1 MKKIENKA
9 FTLIETMVALV
20 IGMIAIGAMYF
31 SYQYFNNAHQSITD
45 RANISELGRNSLSMI
60 AKDLKNAGYKNI
72 NYSRSAWDKKIEVK
86 NNYNSQGAD
95 YLRIWY
101 NSNQSTRLQAEYY
114 IVKTGDQT
122 NLVKKLIE
130 NPQFENRQVYCE
142 RSDTQK
148 NCKPLVIVENVT
160 DFQVV
165 LKDIN
170 GGELTT
176 VGLSSA
182 DAIANQDKVHTAEIY
197 ITVRSANELYKS
209 NKITKILNHNFS
221 LQKNDQYHRE
231 TFFLS
236 VYLRNLIKI

>member
-101 NSNQSTRLQAEYY
+101 NSDQSTRMQAEYY

-170 GGELTT
+170 GGELTA

-197 ITVRSANELYKS
+197 VTVRSANELYKA
-209 NKITKILNHNFS
+209 NKITKILNQNFS

>member
-72 NYSRSAWDKKIEVK
+72 NYSRSTWDKKIEVK
-86 NNYNSQGAD
+86 NNYNGQGAD

-142 RSDTQK
+142 RLDNQK

-197 ITVRSANELYKS
+197 VTVRSANELYKA
-209 NKITKILNHNFS
+209 NKTTKILNHNFS

>member
-101 NSNQSTRLQAEYY
+101 NSDQSTRMQAEYY

-170 GGELTT
+170 GGELTA

-197 ITVRSANELYKS
+197 ITVRSTNELYKS

>member
-45 RANISELGRNSLSMI
+45 RAKISELGRNTLSLI

-72 NYSRSAWDKKIEVK
+72 NYSRSAWDRKIEVK

-142 RSDTQK
+142 RFDNQK

-197 ITVRSANELYKS
+197 VTVRSANELYKA

>member
-101 NSNQSTRLQAEYY
+101 NSDQSTRMQAEYY

-197 ITVRSANELYKS
+197 VTIRSANELYKA
-209 NKITKILNHNFS
+209 NKTTSKR
-221 LQKNDQYHRE
+221 K
-231 TFFLS
+231 
-236 VYLRNLIKI
+236 

>member
-1 MKKIENKA
+1 
-9 FTLIETMVALV
+9 
-20 IGMIAIGAMYF
+20 
-31 SYQYFNNAHQSITD
+31 
-45 RANISELGRNSLSMI
+45 
-60 AKDLKNAGYKNI
+60 
-72 NYSRSAWDKKIEVK
+72 RSTWDKKIEVK

-101 NSNQSTRLQAEYY
+101 NSDQSTRMQAEYY

-197 ITVRSANELYKS
+197 VTVRSANELYKA

>member
-45 RANISELGRNSLSMI
+45 RAKISELGRNTLSLI

-72 NYSRSAWDKKIEVK
+72 NYSRSAWDRKIEVK

-114 IVKTGDQT
+114 IVKTGNQT

-142 RSDTQK
+142 RFDNQK

-197 ITVRSANELYKS
+197 VTVRSANELYKA
-209 NKITKILNHNFS
+209 NKTTNNFTS
-221 LQKNDQYHRE
+221 
-231 TFFLS
+231 T
-236 VYLRNLIKI
+236 

>member
-72 NYSRSAWDKKIEVK
+72 NYSRSTWDKKIEVK
-86 NNYNSQGAD
+86 NNYNGQGAD

-101 NSNQSTRLQAEYY
+101 NSDQSTRLQAEYY

-130 NPQFENRQVYCE
+130 NPQN
-142 RSDTQK
+142 
-148 NCKPLVIVENVT
+148 
-160 DFQVV
+160 
-165 LKDIN
+165 
-170 GGELTT
+170 
-176 VGLSSA
+176 
-182 DAIANQDKVHTAEIY
+182 IAGK
-197 ITVRSANELYKS
+197 
-209 NKITKILNHNFS
+209 
-221 LQKNDQYHRE
+221 
-231 TFFLS
+231 
-236 VYLRNLIKI
+236 

>member
-1 MKKIENKA
+1 MKKIKNKA

-86 NNYNSQGAD
+86 NNYNGQGAD

-101 NSNQSTRLQAEYY
+101 NSDQSTRMQAEYY
-114 IVKTGDQT
+114 IVKTGDKT

-148 NCKPLVIVENVT
+148 NCEPLVIVENVT

-170 GGELTT
+170 GGELTA

-197 ITVRSANELYKS
+197 VTVRSANELYKA

>member
-1 MKKIENKA
+1 MKKIKNKA

-95 YLRIWY
+95 YLRILY
-101 NSNQSTRLQAEYY
+101 NSDQSTRMQAEYY

-197 ITVRSANELYKS
+197 VTVRSANELYKA

-221 LQKNDQYHRE
+221 LQRNDQYHRE
-231 TFFLS
+231 TFF
-236 VYLRNLIKI
+236 

>member
-86 NNYNSQGAD
+86 NNYNGQGAD

-101 NSNQSTRLQAEYY
+101 NSDQSTRIQAEYY

-197 ITVRSANELYKS
+197 VTVRSANELYKA

>member
-45 RANISELGRNSLSMI
+45 RAKISELGRNSLSMI

-72 NYSRSAWDKKIEVK
+72 NYSRSAWDRKIEVK
-86 NNYNSQGAD
+86 NNYNGQGAD
-95 YLRIWY
+95 YLRVWY
-101 NSNQSTRLQAEYY
+101 NSDQNTRIQAEYY
-114 IVKTGDQT
+114 IVKTGDKT

-197 ITVRSANELYKS
+197 VTVRSANELYKA

>member
-86 NNYNSQGAD
+86 NNYNGQGAD

-101 NSNQSTRLQAEYY
+101 NSDQSTRMQAEYY
-114 IVKTGDQT
+114 IVKTGDKT

-148 NCKPLVIVENVT
+148 NCEPLVIVENVT

-170 GGELTT
+170 GGELTA

-197 ITVRSANELYKS
+197 VTVRSANELYKA

>member
-1 MKKIENKA
+1 
-9 FTLIETMVALV
+9 MVALV

-101 NSNQSTRLQAEYY
+101 NSDQSTRMQAEYY

-197 ITVRSANELYKS
+197 VTVRSANELYKA

>member
-45 RANISELGRNSLSMI
+45 RAKISELGRNTLSLI

-72 NYSRSAWDKKIEVK
+72 NYSRSAWDRKIEVK

-114 IVKTGDQT
+114 IVKTGNQT

-142 RSDTQK
+142 RFDNQK

-182 DAIANQDKVHTAEIY
+182 DAIANQNKVHTAEIY
-197 ITVRSANELYKS
+197 VTVRSANELYKS

>member
-1 MKKIENKA
+1 MKKIGNKA

-45 RANISELGRNSLSMI
+45 RAKISELGRNTLSLI

-72 NYSRSAWDKKIEVK
+72 NYSRSAWDRKIEVK

-114 IVKTGDQT
+114 IVKTGNQT

-130 NPQFENRQVYCE
+130 NPQFENMQVYCE
-142 RSDTQK
+142 RFDNQK
-148 NCKPLVIVENVT
+148 NFKPLVIVENVT

-197 ITVRSANELYKS
+197 VTVRSANELYKA

>member
-86 NNYNSQGAD
+86 NNYNGQGAD

-101 NSNQSTRLQAEYY
+101 NSDQSTRMQAEYY

-170 GGELTT
+170 GGELTA

-197 ITVRSANELYKS
+197 VTVRSANELYKA

>member
-101 NSNQSTRLQAEYY
+101 NSDQSTRMQAEYY

-142 RSDTQK
+142 RFDNQK

-176 VGLSSA
+176 VGLSST

-197 ITVRSANELYKS
+197 VTVRSANELYKA

>member
-31 SYQYFNNAHQSITD
+31 SYKYFNNAHQSITD

-86 NNYNSQGAD
+86 NNYNGQGAD

-101 NSNQSTRLQAEYY
+101 NSDQSTRMQAEYY

-170 GGELTT
+170 GGELTA

-197 ITVRSANELYKS
+197 VTVRSANELYKA

>member
-72 NYSRSAWDKKIEVK
+72 NYSRSAWDRKIEVK
-86 NNYNSQGAD
+86 NNYNDKAD

-101 NSNQSTRLQAEYY
+101 NSDQSTRMQAEYY

-197 ITVRSANELYKS
+197 VTVRSANELYKA

>member
-72 NYSRSAWDKKIEVK
+72 NYSRSTWNKKIEVK
-86 NNYNSQGAD
+86 NNYNGQGAD

-101 NSNQSTRLQAEYY
+101 NSDQSTRMQAEYY
-114 IVKTGDQT
+114 TVKTGDQT

-148 NCKPLVIVENVT
+148 NCKPLVIVENIT

-170 GGELTT
+170 GGELTA

-197 ITVRSANELYKS
+197 VTVRSANELYKA
-209 NKITKILNHNFS
+209 NKITKILNHTFS

>member
-101 NSNQSTRLQAEYY
+101 NSDQSTRMQAEYY

-170 GGELTT
+170 GGELTA

-182 DAIANQDKVHTAEIY
+182 DAIANRDKVHTAEIY
-197 ITVRSANELYKS
+197 VTVRSANELYKA

>member
-72 NYSRSAWDKKIEVK
+72 NYSRSTWDKKIEVK

-101 NSNQSTRLQAEYY
+101 NSDQSTRMQAEYY

-170 GGELTT
+170 GGELTA

-197 ITVRSANELYKS
+197 VTVRSANELYKA

>member
-45 RANISELGRNSLSMI
+45 RAKISELGRNTLSLI

-72 NYSRSAWDKKIEVK
+72 NYSRSAWDRKIEVK

-114 IVKTGDQT
+114 IVKTGNQT

-197 ITVRSANELYKS
+197 VTVRSANELYKA
-209 NKITKILNHNFS
+209 NKTTKILNHNFS

>member
-1 MKKIENKA
+1 MKKIESKA

-45 RANISELGRNSLSMI
+45 RAKISELGRNSLSMI

-86 NNYNSQGAD
+86 NNYNGQGAD

-101 NSNQSTRLQAEYY
+101 NSNQSTRLQTEYY

-130 NPQFENRQVYCE
+130 NPQFENMQVYCE
-142 RSDTQK
+142 RFDNQK

-170 GGELTT
+170 GGELTA

-197 ITVRSANELYKS
+197 VTVRSANELYKA